1 MSVINSMLRDLE
13 QREGQTLSGRYQP
26 PAPRRWSLLI
36 GAALSL
42 LIVVPTLAY
51 WLWPGEGPSAEP
63 VAAGP
68 VVHSVPLAEKI
79 APLTVAP
86 APSAAVASS
95 AVVVT
100 SAGVAPS
107 ATEVSSAVAP
117 TASQAPS
124 GNSPA
129 RAAVVAAAA
138 LESSEFSSPQ
148 EPAASEEVDDALL
161 GPDEGPQPTEAAE
174 LVDASDMTVD
184 EAPQGTLEIAEEHLS
199 PQQEAALERRKGLQA
214 ISKGQLDVA
223 RDAFAQV
230 LANDPLDHE
239 IRERLAGLFY
249 GEGRLPEAQQVLA
262 DGIRLAPAQANFR
275 LMLARVTLA
284 SGNKAQA
291 LQTLSELEPMVSRN
305 LDYYATR
312 AALAQE
318 LEQPAVAARSY
329 QQLVVVQPSEARWWL
344 GLAIAMDKQGRAL
357 AALDAYR
364 KALTLPLS
372 PASRQFVQQRIGQ
385 LE

>member
-1 MSVINSMLRDLE
+1 MSVINTMLRDLE

-129 RAAVVAAAA
+129 RAAVVAAVA
-138 LESSEFSSPQ
+138 LESSESSSPQ
-148 EPAASEEVDDALL
+148 EPAASEDVDDALL

-214 ISKGQLDVA
+214 ISKRQLDVA
-223 RDAFAQV
+223 RDAFGQV

-262 DGIRLAPAQANFR
+262 DGIRLAPAQ
-275 LMLARVTLA
+275 
-284 SGNKAQA
+284 
-291 LQTLSELEPMVSRN
+291 
-305 LDYYATR
+305 Y
-312 AALAQE
+312 
-318 LEQPAVAARSY
+318 
-329 QQLVVVQPSEARWWL
+329 
-344 GLAIAMDKQGRAL
+344 
-357 AALDAYR
+357 
-364 KALTLPLS
+364 
-372 PASRQFVQQRIGQ
+372 
-385 LE
+385 